1 MAARKLNEATL
12 AVDVLENELHKDL
25 KNYEEASRD
34 DRWDDAETAYELA
47 DDRMKRL
54 IKNYELIIPL
64 LNAPEAQQKYLV
76 QHEEFVNRFH
86 KIKIDWRKNKPAVQ
100 MRSTGTPTLKIAAPN
115 GTIAPPSGN
124 IAPPKTAI
132 AQPMIPMQLQVAS
145 GPMSV
150 AHILPRIEITK
161 FDGDLHKW
169 KDWWEIFRTLI
180 HEDQS
185 MRPIEKFSRL
195 KLHLTE
201 EAAGAISYL
210 DLTDNNYSKAIDIL
224 TGKFNKPK
232 SVKADHYI
240 AITELPRVE
249 RQDDFKELRKLH
261 DKAMGHA
268 LNLGNL
274 DQTSAQN
281 EAIMEILTR
290 KLPLE
295 LISRWHSKTRQNIM
309 TLEDFFKFINSIA
322 EDWEYA
328 YSTEKQEKKK
338 TKSET
343 SEKTQRVNFA
353 TTPTAAELAVTGTAT
368 VYEKEKKQST
378 VVKRKC

>member
-1 MAARKLNEATL
+1 MN
-12 AVDVLENELHKDL
+12 
-25 KNYEEASRD
+25 
-34 DRWDDAETAYELA
+34 
-47 DDRMKRL
+47 
-54 IKNYELIIPL
+54 
-64 LNAPEAQQKYLV
+64 
-76 QHEEFVNRFH
+76 
-86 KIKIDWRKNKPAVQ
+86 IDWRKNIL
-100 MRSTGTPTLKIAAPN
+100 RSPTRSAGTPKFQVAA
-115 GTIAPPSGN
+115 PSGN
-124 IAPPKTAI
+124 IASPNTAV

-145 GPMSV
+145 RPMSV
-150 AHILPRIEITK
+150 AHLLPRMEITK

-169 KDWWEIFRTLI
+169 KDWWAIFRTLI

-201 EAAGAISYL
+201 EVAGAISYL
-210 DLTDNNYSKAIDIL
+210 DLTDNNYGKAIDIL
-224 TGKFNKPK
+224 TGKYNKPR

-249 RQDDFKELRKLH
+249 RQDDFKRLRKLH
-261 DKAMGHA
+261 NKAMGYA

-274 DQTSAQN
+274 DQTTAQN

-295 LISRWHSKTRQNIM
+295 LISRWHSKTRQNNM
-309 TLEDFFKFINSIA
+309 TLEDFFEFINSKA

-328 YSTEKQEKKK
+328 YSTEKQEKKT

-343 SEKTQRVNFA
+343 SKKN
-353 TTPTAAELAVTGTAT
+353 TTGEFHYHTD
-368 VYEKEKKQST
+368 S
-378 VVKRKC
+378 R